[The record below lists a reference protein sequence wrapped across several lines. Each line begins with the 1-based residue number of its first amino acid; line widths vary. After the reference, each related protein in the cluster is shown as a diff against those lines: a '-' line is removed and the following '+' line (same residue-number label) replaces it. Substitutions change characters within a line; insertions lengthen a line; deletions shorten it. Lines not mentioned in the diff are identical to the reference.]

1 MSQKENTM
9 RSMVNELINA
19 FADDYILGEFIRP
32 TSEEY
37 LIEEGSI
44 KIDLK
49 GAKKEDVEVTTKG
62 NKIHVKSKKSNVRGQ
77 TLAYSR
83 AFIVDTT
90 TYDIS
95 TVNAKYED
103 SILTINVDKKSDGG
117 FTKVTIN

>member
-1 MSQKENTM
+1 M
-9 RSMVNELINA
+9 RHIVNELINA
-19 FADDYILGEFIRP
+19 FADDYILGEIIRP

-49 GAKKEDVEVTTKG
+49 GAKKDDVEVTTKG
-62 NKIHVKSKKSNVRGQ
+62 NKIQVKSKKFNVRGQ
-77 TLAYSR
+77 TLAYNRS
-83 AFIVDTT
+83 FILDTT

-103 SILTINVDKKSDGG
+103 SILTIKVEKKSDGG
-117 FTKVTIN
+117 FTKVTIS